1 MGARAFW
8 LMPCRLFVSLDLV
21 GGNEADTNDD
31 TEHQS
36 EQVVE
41 E

>member
-1 MGARAFW
+1 
-8 LMPCRLFVSLDLV
+8 MPRRLFVSLDLV
-21 GGNEADTNDD
+21 GGDEANTKAD